1 VAKCYVTKAERDE
14 ILYLADQIL
23 SPLTPRL
30 RTFVHTEK
38 CWGGGCKRKCAD
50 PKVFVCIQVQGC
62 IPMDAL
68 QKIAGADLA
77 AEAEKILAGLSQE
90 ELAPAE
96 GKAGAAR

>member
-1 VAKCYVTKAERDE
+1 MPKCYVTKAERDE

-30 RTFVHTEK
+30 KTFVHTEK

-68 QKIAGADLA
+68 GKLAEQEIA
-77 AEAEKILAGLSQE
+77 AEVEKVLAGLFQE
-90 ELAPAE
+90 KPAPVE
-96 GKAGAAR
+96 GKAGAV